1 MKPSQCA
8 EVFFRVFTVIY
19 GHVNAI
25 LWSRAGQDP
34 VDAVDTTIDDGLG
47 ALDHVS
53 NSVAKREYPHPALAI
68 YLKR

>member
-25 LWSRAGQDP
+25 LWNRAGQDP
-34 VDAVDTTIDDGLG
+34 VDAVDTTIDDSLG

-53 NSVAKREYPHPALAI
+53 NSVAKRAFPHPALAT
-68 YLKR
+68 YLKG